1 MINFP
6 YKRSRFTGLSRVLA
20 PVVLSLSLLSGCGNR
35 GDVISEVGAQ
45 QLYDEGAAALI
56 RGNYA
61 LAVNSFQNLAL
72 RYPFAPVVRQ
82 AQLDMIYALY
92 QTRQTEAAIDVADN
106 FMRENPRLPEVAY
119 CLYMTGL
126 IYFDDEPN
134 ILERVFNVDITER
147 PPKET
152 YLAFGAFQDLIRQF
166 PDSQYVEDARQR
178 MVYLRNRLATYEN
191 HVASYYMR
199 RGAYVAAIN
208 RGKYA
213 LEHYPGAPELEQT
226 LALMVQS
233 YRALGMTD
241 LAEDTSRVLRENYGD
256 PNSDDSEGA

>member
-1 MINFP
+1 MITFAH
-6 YKRSRFTGLSRVLA
+6 KRSRFAGLSRVIA
-20 PVVLSLSLLSGCGNR
+20 PLLVALSLLSGCGNR
-35 GDVISEVGAQ
+35 GDAIQEIGAQ
-45 QLYDEGAAALI
+45 RLYEEAAALL
-56 RGNYA
+56 RKNNYA
-61 LAVNSFQNLAL
+61 GAIVSLQNLGM
-72 RYPFAPVVRQ
+72 RYPFAPSTRQ
-82 AQLDMIYALY
+82 AQLDLIYALY
-92 QTRQTEAAIDVADN
+92 RSRQTEAAIDVAQN

-134 ILERVFNVDITER
+134 ILERVFKVDVTAR

-152 YLAFGAFQDLIRQF
+152 YLGFAAFQDLIRQF
-166 PDSQYVEDARQR
+166 PDSEYVEDARQR

-191 HVASYYMR
+191 HVARYYIK

-226 LALMVQS
+226 LALMVES
-233 YRALGMTD
+233 YRALGMAD
-241 LAEDTSRVLRENYGD
+241 LAEDTTRVLTENFGEPAED
-256 PNSDDSEGA
+256 ESEGA